1 VGKVVDK
8 LSSILNYF
16 NELMKFLDTYDP
28 NRTFKFRNVEVRE
41 KFHTLFESFRDAI
54 VDVVCGDDIK
64 LAEEWRNI
72 LLNLASKFKKTFGL
86 LDIVFSKELS
96 SFLKDP
102 KHHLKKKIF
111 LYVHDLLRGKVSFEE
126 FAEKA
131 YPAIMTSLR
140 TNMRTIYQDWVF
152 LAILLKLHERGF
164 RLVYPELGVL
174 SLERH
179 SKQKLGYIPPNAVL
193 RCGFTSISFFIEA
206 PRPIS
211 WEDTQDLSRI
221 WSLYTALRPDMLVYG
236 DAIFNIVDLERSP
249 PIVRPHVIIECKELP
264 DWYTRVRYIRGP
276 LAKPLS
282 AEEWR
287 SKWLVGLRQG
297 LADILGIEVKKVDTM
312 IEEKKSIKLKDE
324 QIVMLYRS
332 VYKPD
337 IMFVVSRCRVP
348 ENIKDRLRDQNIEVI
363 DDVGFNI
370 DKIEPLIDKLVEIC
384 KKYSTYRMFE
394 ENDTISIIEAMV
406 SKIFMRNISRDVIR
420 KAIVEYISRNIDDFV
435 KFLKTLTS

>member
-1 VGKVVDK
+1 MGKIIEK
-8 LSSILNYF
+8 LSTIQYYL
-16 NELMKFLDTYDP
+16 NELIEFLDKYDP
-28 NRTFKFRNVEVRE
+28 ERSFRFRDPNLRE
-41 KFHTLFESFRDAI
+41 KFHELFEKFRDSI

-64 LAEEWRNI
+64 LAEEWRDI
-72 LLNLASKFKKTFGL
+72 LLDIASKVKRMFGL
-86 LDIVFSKELS
+86 LDIIFSKELS

-111 LYVHDLLRGKVSFEE
+111 LYVHDLLRGRISFEE

-140 TNMRTIYQDWVF
+140 TNMRTMYQDWIF
-152 LAILLKLHERGF
+152 LALLLKLYERGF
-164 RLVYPELGVL
+164 RIVYPELGVL

-179 SKQKLGYIPPNAVL
+179 SKQKLGYIPPNVVL
-193 RCGFTSISFFIEA
+193 RCGVYSVSLFIEA

-221 WSLYTALRPDMLVYG
+221 WNLYTALRPDMLVYG
-236 DAIFNIVDLERSP
+236 DALYNIVDLDRSP
-249 PIVRPHVIIECKELP
+249 PIVRPHIIIECKELP
-264 DWYTRVRYIRGP
+264 DWYLRVRYIRGP

-287 SKWLVGLRQG
+287 SKWLIGLRQG

-312 IEEKKSIKLKDE
+312 MEEKKSIKLKDE

-337 IMFVVSRCRVP
+337 IMFVVSRYEVP
-348 ENIKDRLRDQNIEVI
+348 ENVKERLRDQNIEVI
-363 DDVGFNI
+363 DNVQFNPDRLNPII
-370 DKIEPLIDKLVEIC
+370 DCLIATCE
-384 KKYSTYRMFE
+384 KYSRTRILE

-406 SKIFMRNISRDVIR
+406 SRRFLRNVPRDVIR
-420 KAIVEYISRNIDDFV
+420 RAIVEYICNNIEDFID
-435 KFLKTLTS
+435 FLNKITS